1 MSSTIFTGVATALIT
16 PMHKDGS
23 VNLEKIDEIIEQQ
36 IEGGVSAIVS
46 CGTTGEGSTLSREE
60 HIDVMRHTIKAVNHR
75 IPVIAGTGSNDTAFA
90 VELSREAEQMGADA
104 LLLVSPYYNKASQKG
119 LIEHYN
125 YIADRVGIPIILY
138 NVPSRTGT
146 NISCETYKELCKHKN
161 IVGLKEANGD
171 ISSVAHTVALCGDDL
186 DIYSGND
193 DQVIPMISLGGK
205 GVISVFSNFA
215 PKIMSEITSLALEG
229 KFKEATALQSKYL
242 DLMNSMFIDVN
253 PIPVKEAM
261 NLLGYGVGP
270 CRLPLC
276 STTPEKLEKIKN
288 ALKGVGLL

>member
-1 MSSTIFTGVATALIT
+1 MASIFTGVATALIT
-16 PMHKDGS
+16 PMNEDGS
-23 VNLEKIDEIIEQQ
+23 VNLSKIDEIVEEQ
-36 IEGGVSAIVS
+36 IEGGVAAIVS
-46 CGTTGEGSTLSREE
+46 CGTTGEGSTLSRDE
-60 HIDVMRHTIKAVNHR
+60 HVEVMRHTIKAVNHR

-90 VELSREAEQMGADA
+90 VELSKEAEEMGADG

-119 LIEHYN
+119 LVEHYT
-125 YIADRVGIPIILY
+125 YIADRVNIPIILY

-146 NISCETYKELCKHKN
+146 NIACETYKVLSAHKN
-161 IVGLKEANGD
+161 IVAVKEANGD
-171 ISSVAHTVALCGDDL
+171 ISSVAHTVSLCGDNL

-215 PKIMSEITSLALEG
+215 PKTMSEITGLALEG

-242 DLMNSMFIDVN
+242 ELMNSMFIDVN

-261 NLLGYGVGP
+261 NLLGYNVGP

-276 STTPEKLEKIKN
+276 STTPEKLEKIKA
-288 ALKGVGLL
+288 ALKGVNLL